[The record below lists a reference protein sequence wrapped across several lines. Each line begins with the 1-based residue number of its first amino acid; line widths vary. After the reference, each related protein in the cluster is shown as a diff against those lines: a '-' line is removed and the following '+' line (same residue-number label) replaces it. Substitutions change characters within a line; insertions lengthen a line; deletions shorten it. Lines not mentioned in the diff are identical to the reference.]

1 MVIATAVSHYP
12 RVGDQPGQQKL
23 RQAIARADRGDVG
36 PEAVEWAAGEMTI
49 AAIQEQEQAGL
60 DLVTDGQVR
69 WPDPITYLAGGLEG
83 FEINGL
89 LRWFESNTYYRQPVA
104 TGDVRW
110 PRPILVEDLR
120 FAQRHARRPV
130 KAVVTGPYTL
140 ATLSDPGPRG
150 HRHLTLEVAGAL
162 NQELRALAAAE
173 PACSWIQVDEP
184 AISRNPSVRYRR
196 DFDLFQEAMR
206 VLTAGVSAALS
217 LYIYHGDAADV
228 PGLFDLP
235 FTLFGFDFV
244 QGDANWRL
252 LESWPDGKGLGLG
265 IVDARNVRMEDEH
278 ELAATIA
285 RVRDAVGDGELHVSP
300 SCGLEFL
307 PRDTA
312 RRKLE
317 VLARAARRQE
327 SPV

>member
-12 RVGDQPGQQKL
+12 RVGDEPGQQRL
-23 RQAIARADRGDVG
+23 RQAIARADRAEVG
-36 PEAVEWAAGEMTI
+36 RDAVERAADEMTI
-49 AAIQEQEQAGL
+49 AAIEEQEQAGL

-69 WPDPITYLAGGLEG
+69 WQDPVTYLARGLEG
-83 FEINGL
+83 FVITGL
-89 LRWFESNTYYRQPVA
+89 LRWFESNTYYRQPLA
-104 TGDVRW
+104 RGEVRW
-110 PRPILVEDLR
+110 TRPILVDDLL
-120 FAQRHARRPV
+120 FAQRHAQRPV

-140 ATLSDPGPRG
+140 ATLSDPGERG
-150 HRHLTLEVAGAL
+150 HRRLTLELAAAL

-173 PACSWIQVDEP
+173 PAWIQVDEP
-184 AISRNPSVRYRR
+184 AIARNASVHYRR

-206 VLTAGVSAALS
+206 VLTDGVSTALS

-235 FTLFGFDFV
+235 FALFGLDFV
-244 QGDANWRL
+244 QGDAGWRL
-252 LESWPDGKGLGLG
+252 LDSWPQGKNLGLG
-265 IVDARNVRMEDEH
+265 IVDARNVRMENEQ

-285 RVRDAVGDGELHVSP
+285 RARRAVGDGALHVSP

-307 PRDTA
+307 PRGIA

-317 VLARAARRQE
+317 LLARATRLDE
-327 SPV
+327 